1 MPISSDGQNR
11 NEVVSQTVDVRIYNQ
26 TYSIRGGNSVYIKKL
41 ASYVDQRM
49 REVAQATHT
58 VDTLR
63 VAILAALN
71 ISDELF
77 KTQEKVDELD
87 SKIAERSSE
96 YANLLDSVL
105 KKTGPPTP

>member
-1 MPISSDGQNR
+1 MATSGDSKNNP
-11 NEVVSQTVDVRIYNQ
+11 VSQTVDVRIYNQ
-26 TYSIRGGNSVYIKKL
+26 TYTIRGGNSAYIKKL
-41 ASYVDQRM
+41 ATYVDQKM

-77 KTQEKVDELD
+77 QAQGRIDQLD
-87 SKIAERSSE
+87 AKIAERSSE
-96 YANLLDSVL
+96 YADLLDSVL
-105 KKTGPPTP
+105 KKTGDPK

>member
-1 MPISSDGQNR
+1 MATSGDSKNNP
-11 NEVVSQTVDVRIYNQ
+11 VSQTVDVRIYNQ
-26 TYSIRGGNSVYIKKL
+26 TYTIRGGNSAYIKKL
-41 ASYVDQRM
+41 ATYVDQKM

-77 KTQEKVDELD
+77 QAQGRIDQLD
-87 SKIAERSSE
+87 AKIAERSSE
-96 YANLLDSVL
+96 YADLLDSVL
-105 KKTGPPTP
+105 KKTGEPK